1 MKIYNKIIM
10 DFSGN
15 VIYEDSYEY
24 SGTIIH
30 CKGGQDKAQRAAQK
44 AADRSY
50 ALQLQQMEEQK
61 AQLAEMKRMQSEEE
75 LQKRIFAE
83 KSLQRKRKGSLSTIL
98 TGDIGTPKIAKK
110 SIYA

>member
-1 MKIYNKIIM
+1 M

-24 SGTIIH
+24 YGAIDY
-30 CKGGQDKAQRAAQK
+30 CKGGQYAAQRASQE

-83 KSLQRKRKGSLSTIL
+83 KSLQKKRKGSLSTIL

>member
-1 MKIYNKIIM
+1 M

-30 CKGGQDKAQRAAQK
+30 CKGGAAQRASQK